1 VEQAEKEIEVGAH
14 AVLRFGV
21 EELVGR
27 FVDASWSYRFGP
39 PAHDVIVASLEGG
52 GGLLSQAFHFPA
64 GPPAGQESSTALGM
78 VGEAAVDEAGLGLT
92 VRSARLAHGVRVA
105 AEGFVP
111 SDDAFS
117 VEPGG
122 ERRLRLLPR
131 EPAAQPGP
139 VTLTALNLEGR
150 VRVDATSPDPA
161 G

>member
-1 VEQAEKEIEVGAH
+1 
-14 AVLRFGV
+14 V

-39 PAHDVIVASLEGG
+39 PGHDVIVASLESG

-64 GPPAGQESSTALGM
+64 GPPAGQESSTTLGL
-78 VGEAAVDEAGLGLT
+78 VGEAAVDDAGLGLT
-92 VRSARLAHGVRVA
+92 VRSKRLAHGVRVA
-105 AEGFVP
+105 ADGFVAT
-111 SDDAFS
+111 DDAFS

-150 VRVDATSPDPA
+150 VRVDPSSSNPA